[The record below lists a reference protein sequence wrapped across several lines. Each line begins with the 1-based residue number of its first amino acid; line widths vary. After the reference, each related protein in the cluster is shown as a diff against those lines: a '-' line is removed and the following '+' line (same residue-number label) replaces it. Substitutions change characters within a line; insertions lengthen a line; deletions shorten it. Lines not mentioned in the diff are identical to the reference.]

1 MKQTNE
7 LTYFFED
14 KPLFA
19 IDIGSST
26 IRLVQL
32 LPKKGGKW
40 RVVGYGQTKFDPEA
54 IVEGAVV
61 KHEEIA
67 QAIKTLFETELVGE
81 ITTDRVAMS
90 LPVARAFTRI
100 IEMPQMTKA
109 EFDEA
114 VQNEA
119 EQYIPASLD
128 SLHIDYTVI
137 SGTDNRKIVQI
148 VAIPKRIVE
157 SYMILAELLGLTPV
171 LLQTTNTADAH
182 IFSKDSQSDLPSVLV
197 DFGSDSTDITVYDK
211 GPIVSG
217 TVPSGGEQLT
227 EFIQKALDLTPR
239 EAMIVKARYGL
250 SYSKKQRQLDT
261 ALSPTLSLIT
271 REIKRTMR
279 YYEERSTEKQTI
291 SQIVILGG
299 GANMPGLPEYYTNS
313 LRLPVRAFDPS
324 IFLDFGHLQPFPEND
339 RMSYVTCVG
348 LAMHNPEEIFN
359 D

>member
-1 MKQTNE
+1 MKQTKE

-26 IRLVQL
+26 VRVVQL
-32 LPKKGGKW
+32 HPKKSSKW
-40 RVVGYGQTKFDPEA
+40 RVSGYGQTRFNPEA
-54 IVEGAVV
+54 IAEGVIT

-67 QAIKTLFETELVGE
+67 QAIKTLFETELVGH

-100 IEMPQMTKA
+100 VEMPAMSKN
-109 EFDEA
+109 ELEEA

-119 EQYIPASLD
+119 EQYIPAALD

-137 SGTDNRKIVQI
+137 TTSEGKKAVQI

-157 SYMILAELLGLTPV
+157 SYLMLAKILGLTPV
-171 LLQTTNTADAH
+171 LLQTTNAADAH

-197 DFGSDSTDITVYDK
+197 DFGSDSTDITVYDN
-211 GPIVSG
+211 GPIVNG
-217 TVPSGGEQLT
+217 TVASGGEQITQL
-227 EFIQKALDLTPR
+227 IQKALDLTPR
-239 EAMIVKARYGL
+239 EATIVKTRYGL
-250 SYSKKQRQLDT
+250 SYSKKQRQLDA

-279 YYEERSTEKQTI
+279 YYEERSAEKQTI

-299 GANMPGLPEYYTNS
+299 GANMPGLPEYYTSS

-324 IFLDFGHLQPFPEND
+324 TFLDFGHLQPFPAND

-348 LAMHNPEEIFN
+348 LAMHKPEDIFH